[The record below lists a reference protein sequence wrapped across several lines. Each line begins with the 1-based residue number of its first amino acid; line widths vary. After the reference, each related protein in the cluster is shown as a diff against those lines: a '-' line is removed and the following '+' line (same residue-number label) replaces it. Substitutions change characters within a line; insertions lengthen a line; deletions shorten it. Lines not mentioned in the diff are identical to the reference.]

1 MINSKQRRYLKSLA
15 HSMEPYLQ
23 IGKYGITDG
32 AINQLN
38 ELLEAHEL
46 VKIRVLNNSPV
57 EVDEIVDEILEKTD
71 SEFVQKIGNKLT
83 IYRESK
89 DNKVIELP

>member
-1 MINSKQRRYLKSLA
+1 MINSKQRKYLKSLT
-15 HSMEPYLQ
+15 HSREPLLQ
-23 IGKYGITDG
+23 IGKYGLTEG
-32 AINQLN
+32 AIAQLN

-57 EVDEIVDEILEKTD
+57 EVEEIVEEILDKTE

-83 IYRESK
+83 LYRESK